1 MSTGKIE
8 NQILDA
14 VQTIVDNS
22 IAHAGFDRTIQAQIA
37 RCANENQGKYVIKY
51 QDGLFYAYSSNI
63 ETIYKKGDNV
73 YILIPRNDMSETK
86 TILGLVS
93 NLGADYITNIK
104 EEDKYETVGNDCA
117 KKQES
122 IGLCS
127 YIKNQEI
134 DLYNAN
140 STPAFREG
148 FEFDLEAFNFYLKKS
163 DYFRGGAD
171 FRTALPEEQRYSGDY
186 GIAYELVFKDAT
198 GSEKVITYKINID
211 DMEGNPYLLTVASK
225 QYCIW
230 EIDTE
235 NFIRLQ
241 RVYVFQNSFPNQKND
256 KVNDI
261 FITNVELMGVNAIP
275 TDEASNCSISI
286 ITKKGIYFDDNDLST
301 DTRTVEPVIRAKGNI
316 IASNS
321 SLLKYYWFKENN
333 SVNYNSILFQRYGGP
348 GWECINDFN
357 TIEEGIREWLPGN
370 SILSIQKSEATAKE
384 NTYKCV
390 VIYNEKTILTKEFT
404 IYNNSSSYDVTIQAS
419 NGTQFYYDSGE
430 TTLTCLINGQE
441 QIGDD
446 YQYDWSIVNNFG
458 EFSSVTENSN
468 KVLVQAKT
476 INNYSLYKCIVSYKN
491 NKIGK
496 AEVIIKNSLEG
507 GYAYTA
513 IINNGNQI
521 FKYDEKGI
529 SPASEAANMPIII
542 QPLDFTVYDDN
553 GAEVPQSAIGN
564 QNVEWWV
571 PAENTMINV
580 LNSYGAPE
588 RIEDGYKIY
597 SNTYSIGFD
606 ILKTY
611 NPNNNNNT
619 ILLKVFYKDK
629 KLIAKTNFNFLKEGE
644 NGTNGSEFVCRLVPN
659 TTDVTI
665 PKNVILTYNETGSAD
680 DYLLNYNRPAGKNN
694 IWLNAE
700 LYHNGVNIFRGSS
713 SGISNEDI
721 ETNTVTLTWSIL
733 RNKYDYDNTQ
743 KITYQDDTNLTIDAE
758 TGAVNFSATEYSNPA
773 NIIKCTIIYNNVE
786 YVATMPIIISRV
798 TQEKY
803 SLALKENTGF
813 LSAMYTTDGQNP
825 IYNNIAPYELILKE
839 NGEEITKN
847 KNLSYDWSIK
857 GRIYLSEWQSDSN
870 LIIRNIA
877 SPSKVYEKTVDS
889 TYQSGKTYYKYEN
902 SQYIQLIAVTDYP
915 IGGTI
920 GTNIYEARII
930 NNIKYIKP
938 KDTFDGMCVSN
949 GIYCSVKNNNVEI
962 ANIHI
967 PVYLYLNRYGNAAIN
982 GWDGNTISINDEA
995 GIILSPQVGA
1005 GQKESDNSFTGVL
1018 MGSVKESGSKEI
1030 ETGLFG
1036 YHAGQRTIKLDS
1048 KTGSAEFGTKD
1059 SGKIVIAPN
1068 EGVAGHAY
1076 LRSGD
1081 YELSYAHVAAGTLFN
1096 NLDLYFQKDGNIYT
1110 ELKRDKDYV
1119 AGQIVVGSNIYKAS
1133 TSGSGMEI
1141 DLTDPHIRFG
1151 SGKFRVDSDGSVHA
1165 SEYALTSTVDS
1176 VRSELQDTKNTVTD
1190 LEDSVHYFEISSD
1203 TAAINI
1209 PCDTLQIPI
1218 SKTVKF
1224 PINFIGTF
1232 KGINIPL
1239 LEGTEIGQC
1248 NITIEGN
1255 HTGLTLTKNFSKN
1268 NQQIIINA
1276 DNTHIISDLV
1286 NDYTI
1291 TFVYKESATKTYE
1304 VKKQFSVVLA
1314 IQGKN
1319 GAPGEQGPAGP
1330 AGKDGTSVTVKG
1342 SYNTLQELLNAVV
1355 AGTITPKLGDSY
1367 IIGNDLFIYT
1377 NEGKGNG
1384 KLSTDWKNVG
1394 QFKGTDA
1401 KRCFIVA
1408 STEIFRSDDGGSIYT
1423 PSEIILT
1430 PYFQSVEYQG
1440 WSYSTQGGADNT
1452 FIDISA
1458 PIPSGLSINTTTKK
1472 LTIQNDCELFNSNLT
1487 LVFKCR
1493 SNDGTTFDTISI
1505 SKFKDGVDGKQGPQ
1519 GVPGKD
1525 GEKGD
1530 TGIGVQSIVEQYYL
1544 STSKTEQK
1552 GGSWKETQDP
1562 WVSGKYIWTRSEI
1575 TWTDGTITHTDPVLA
1590 DALNK
1595 ANTTANTAN
1604 TNASNAVNTANTASS
1619 TANTAKNTANQASQT
1634 ATNANKTAG
1643 EAKQEATAATN
1654 TANTAS
1660 QTANNAITQLGTTK
1674 QELAKLTTVVN
1685 NNYKDLQGQIDGAIS
1700 TWFYNYEPNTPNTL
1714 PTKNWTTDTIKDQHL
1729 GDLFYIVDNDEKA
1742 GQCYRY
1748 AKVDN
1753 VYKWIIVEDV
1763 EVAKAIADAATA
1775 QATADGKATIYTGS
1789 TTPIDPQNGDLWMKS
1804 ANDGILTYVNGSWI
1818 EYNKYTDD
1826 TLATE
1831 AKNTANTAK
1840 NTADTAKNTA
1850 DSAKQTAN
1858 SANQIATNAHN
1869 EVQNTVKQVDVEY
1882 YIASSETEIPTSSS
1896 NWTTT
1901 APQWSAGKFIW
1912 SRQKMTFVDTNKQA
1926 QYSEPARVTGATGKN
1941 GAAGASAI
1949 QAILTNENHTL
1960 TANSSGVISSYTGAE
1975 TSIFIYEGS
1984 KDVTSQYTITK
1995 LEHNVSG
2002 SLSGTK
2008 YTVTSVTNGIGGTV
2022 EIIATKG
2029 STVLKKVFTVSVSK
2043 QGTKGDKGDKGATG
2057 NGISSVDVYY
2067 YLSTSATSLSGGS
2080 WSTTPPAW
2088 VNGKYMWSKTK
2099 TTYTNGSS
2107 KESEPVCITGA
2118 KGSTGSTGA
2127 TGTGVESITEEY
2139 YLSTSKTAQS
2149 GGSWV
2154 TTPPAWVSG
2163 KYIWTRSKIVY
2174 KNPASTVY
2182 TTPVCSSE
2190 WEAANAVDNRISDKE
2205 NHFNFKYYT
2214 DVIVYGDTNKFYPV
2228 IIKAGDQNVKRTI
2241 MVKRGYNERAPK
2253 EWNKQTHPGSLTLK
2267 ILCNFGGWG
2276 GANYSWEIAEFEE
2289 MYSHIFGGATL
2300 CGNFCMF
2307 AIFLRGGGT
2316 TGAIY
2321 HLYSDQSLTA
2331 NIYNYGWDSSINKYR
2346 ANVLPAPQIS
2356 YRTDYIQY
2364 KSDLCFGNPGNKTQN
2379 PAGSGYYDD
2388 LQYKVDAPEPR
2399 AMVANGTTEGGFT
2412 KYLRTSSQNEEIRIR
2427 NYVKLTQDSDKKLV
2441 SSTTTEYYLS
2451 TSNSTLTGGSWVTT
2465 LPAKISNTYLWTRQK
2480 IIYKDGSSITS
2491 TATCLDNKSGSRNLL
2506 IGTATATG
2514 DVASGTGTLVDN
2526 LDLFDGLTGVKTNT
2540 AWQERY
2546 VNLKSV
2552 YERNGFRVGD
2562 ILTLSVYVKSDS
2574 ATTKNFGLFR
2584 ASSNSQNDSYKT
2596 INLTSNWQQIYF
2608 TFVASDYSKTATT
2621 TRIECS
2627 SASDTNYIYWAG
2639 WKLEKGNIASDWTPA
2654 PEDINESIGDVSDI
2668 ANKANL
2674 TAGEA
2679 KSDAK
2684 NALDQSGEATRKADG
2699 ALENVKQVE
2708 NKANEMKVKATTF
2721 EYYIVKYEYK
2731 EEKKGNL
2738 FKSNLIYYSKNNN
2751 QYTKVRPNLDKT
2763 NHLTDTYYIKD
2774 DSSIQKPSSN
2784 LSEGVVYKNKPQWQ
2798 DGFRI
2803 YRRTVITY
2811 NNGTQARSDWDLM
2824 DDYQT
2829 VDDIRYLD
2837 GNEVLKTMRGTNNIF
2852 YNSDGFYCYDGAT
2865 KNDSTHAIILNH
2877 NGICFQERSS
2887 IKDPWPEPTSV
2898 WNINGTFDAKQIN
2911 VINLT
2916 ANAIANGILTL
2927 GSAAQDGGIV
2937 INDDQGRT
2945 KFELNSQRFC
2955 CHLNNGGY
2963 VLIGKDIGI
2972 QVLSSENEVQWGSSL
2987 VWTSITGNG
2996 TIKYENNV
3004 NYYLTKGNFN
3014 SLIIPETPEKIIP
3027 NGKTV
3032 YTINCGNIIEVKQQK
3047 IMDSLFF
3054 GDYIQTININTIDS
3068 KGKAH
3073 KGVAFIAKQ

>member
-73 YILIPRNDMSETK
+73 YILIPRNDMSEIK

-93 NLGADYITNIK
+93 NLGADYITNIE
-104 EEDKYETVGNDCA
+104 EEDKYETVGNDCV

-122 IGLCS
+122 VGLCS
-127 YIKNQEI
+127 YIKSQEI
-134 DLYNAN
+134 DLYNIN

-148 FEFDLEAFNFYLKKS
+148 FEFDLEAFEFYLKKS
-163 DYFRGGAD
+163 NYFRGGAY

-198 GSEKVITYKINID
+198 GSEKIITYKINID

-241 RVYVFQNSFPNQKND
+241 RVYIFQNSFPNQKND

-261 FITNVELMGVNAIP
+261 FITNVELMGANAIP
-275 TDEASNCSISI
+275 TDEVSNCSISI
-286 ITKKGIYFDDNDLST
+286 ITKKGIYFDDNDLNT

-357 TIEEGIREWLPGN
+357 TIEDGVREWLPGN

-390 VIYNEKTILTKEFT
+390 VVYNEKTILTKEFT

-419 NGTQFYYDSGE
+419 NGTQFYYDLGE

-441 QIGDD
+441 QTGDD

-458 EFSSVTENSN
+458 EFSSIIENSN
-468 KVLVQAKT
+468 KILVQAKT

-496 AEVIIKNSLEG
+496 AEVTIKNSLEG

-529 SPASEAANMPIII
+529 SPASEAANMPMII

-564 QNVEWWV
+564 QNVEWWI
-571 PAENTMINV
+571 PAENTMIDV

-588 RIEDGYKIY
+588 RIEDGYEIY

-629 KLIAKTNFNFLKEGE
+629 KLIAKTNFSFLKEGE

-700 LYHNGVNIFRGSS
+700 LYHNGVNIFRGNS

-721 ETNTVTLTWSIL
+721 ETNAITLTWSIL
-733 RNKYDYDNTQ
+733 RNKYDYDNKQ
-743 KITYQDDTNLTIDAE
+743 KITYQDDTNLAIDAE
-758 TGAVNFSATEYSNPA
+758 TGAVSFSATEYSNPA

-798 TQEKY
+798 TQGKY

-839 NGEEITKN
+839 DGEEITKN

-877 SPSKVYEKTVDS
+877 SPSKVYEKTADS

-902 SQYIQLIAVTDYP
+902 NQYIQLIAITDYP
-915 IGGTI
+915 IGGTV

-995 GIILSPQVGA
+995 GVILSPQVGA

-1048 KTGSAEFGTKD
+1048 KTGSAEFGTED

-1068 EGVAGHAY
+1068 EGAAGHAY

-1110 ELKRDKDYV
+1110 ELKRDKDYT
-1119 AGQIVVGSNIYKAS
+1119 AGQTVVGSNIYKAS
-1133 TSGSGMEI
+1133 SSGSGMEI

-1151 SGKFRVDSDGSVHA
+1151 SGKFRVDSDGSVYA

-1176 VRSELQDTKNTVTD
+1176 IRDELQNTKDTVTD
-1190 LEDSVHYFEISSD
+1190 LEDSVRYFEVSSD
-1203 TAAINI
+1203 IAAINI

-1218 SKTVKF
+1218 SKTIEF

-1232 KGINIPL
+1232 KGVNIPL
-1239 LEGTEIGQC
+1239 FEGTEIGQC

-1255 HTGLTLTKNFSKN
+1255 HTGLTLTKNFSEDS
-1268 NQQIIINA
+1268 QQIIISA
-1276 DNTHIISDLV
+1276 DNTHIISDLI

-1291 TFVYKESATKTYE
+1291 TFIYKESATKTYE

-1342 SYNTLQELLNAVV
+1342 SYNTLQELLNAVT
-1355 AGTITPKLGDSY
+1355 AGTITPTLGDSY
-1367 IIGNDLFIYT
+1367 IIGNNLFIYT
-1377 NEGKGNG
+1377 NEGNGNG
-1384 KLSTDWKNVG
+1384 KLSTDWKDVG

-1452 FIDISA
+1452 FMDISA
-1458 PIPSGLSINTTTKK
+1458 PIPSGLSLNTTTKK
-1472 LTIQNDCELFNSNLT
+1472 LTIQNDCELFDSNLT

-1519 GVPGKD
+1519 GPAGENGKNGVD
-1525 GEKGD
+1525 GNGIKAINYYYKTTTTQTAPAAKDITSTTLPTMSSVNKFLWQKEVISYTDPKVANKVSVLLLSIWGD
-1530 TGIGVQSIVEQYYL
+1530 TGKRI
-1544 STSKTEQK
+1544 
-1552 GGSWKETQDP
+1552 
-1562 WVSGKYIWTRSEI
+1562 
-1575 TWTDGTITHTDPVLA
+1575 
-1590 DALNK
+1590 
-1595 ANTTANTAN
+1595 
-1604 TNASNAVNTANTASS
+1604 
-1619 TANTAKNTANQASQT
+1619 
-1634 ATNANKTAG
+1634 
-1643 EAKQEATAATN
+1643 
-1654 TANTAS
+1654 
-1660 QTANNAITQLGTTK
+1660 
-1674 QELAKLTTVVN
+1674 LTTVVDYQISSN
-1685 NNYKDLQGQIDGAIS
+1685 GNTTPTGTWSPSVPSVDPGKFLWTRTTIKYTEDGTSISDTTVSYAVAYRGTNGVNGTSVSITSKEINYRYNYSSTNPNEQSSSGYSAWSTSIPAAPKGSYLWTRTIVNYSNGQNTTSYSVAYQSIDGVRGYSIWTTSANP
-1700 TWFYNYEPNTPNTL
+1700 TTPNYTF
-1714 PTKNWTTDTIKDQHL
+1714 KIS
-1729 GDLFYIVDNDEKA
+1729 DLKGPE
-1742 GQCYRY
+1742 G
-1748 AKVDN
+1748 
-1753 VYKWIIVEDV
+1753 
-1763 EVAKAIADAATA
+1763 
-1775 QATADGKATIYTGS
+1775 
-1789 TTPIDPQNGDLWMKS
+1789 
-1804 ANDGILTYVNGSWI
+1804 
-1818 EYNKYTDD
+1818 
-1826 TLATE
+1826 
-1831 AKNTANTAK
+1831 
-1840 NTADTAKNTA
+1840 
-1850 DSAKQTAN
+1850 
-1858 SANQIATNAHN
+1858 
-1869 EVQNTVKQVDVEY
+1869 
-1882 YIASSETEIPTSSS
+1882 EIPKIGETIL
-1896 NWTTT
+1896 
-1901 APQWSAGKFIW
+1901 Q
-1912 SRQKMTFVDTNKQA
+1912 TNR
-1926 QYSEPARVTGATGKN
+1926 Y
-1941 GAAGASAI
+1941 
-1949 QAILTNENHTL
+1949 
-1960 TANSSGVISSYTGAE
+1960 
-1975 TSIFIYEGS
+1975 
-1984 KDVTSQYTITK
+1984 QYTITEISTTTVK
-1995 LEHNVSG
+1995 A
-2002 SLSGTK
+2002 GTK
-2008 YTVTSVTNGIGGTV
+2008 VDLKGTTGISATNVISGNDAEAIACSPDETVIQETIVTIPFTGYLGSTKQAVKITKINEVTSITAGTSIATGVSISGYTAGTTATDGVLKLKFEKGSNLGKTKNNVITIHYTCNSQTFIKYFSWTKTLDSDLKIGGRNYFQDSD
-2022 EIIATKG
+2022 I
-2029 STVLKKVFTVSVSK
+2029 FTLP
-2043 QGTKGDKGDKGATG
+2043 G
-2057 NGISSVDVYY
+2057 
-2067 YLSTSATSLSGGS
+2067 
-2080 WSTTPPAW
+2080 
-2088 VNGKYMWSKTK
+2088 
-2099 TTYTNGSS
+2099 
-2107 KESEPVCITGA
+2107 
-2118 KGSTGSTGA
+2118 TGSTGI
-2127 TGTGVESITEEY
+2127 TPSIEENGLWKIVVAKNNGN
-2139 YLSTSKTAQS
+2139 YLS
-2149 GGSWV
+2149 WV
-2154 TTPPAWVSG
+2154 HENT
-2163 KYIWTRSKIVY
+2163 IEE
-2174 KNPASTVY
+2174 NFST
-2182 TTPVCSSE
+2182 
-2190 WEAANAVDNRISDKE
+2190 
-2205 NHFNFKYYT
+2205 
-2214 DVIVYGDTNKFYPV
+2214 GDTFTFSA
-2228 IIKAGDQNVKRTI
+2228 IIKAETGSVGIPTI
-2241 MVKRGYNERAPK
+2241 YFK
-2253 EWNKQTHPGSLTLK
+2253 PGMDYTQMKSLK
-2267 ILCNFGGWG
+2267 
-2276 GANYSWEIAEFEE
+2276 
-2289 MYSHIFGGATL
+2289 
-2300 CGNFCMF
+2300 GNN
-2307 AIFLRGGGT
+2307 
-2316 TGAIY
+2316 
-2321 HLYSDQSLTA
+2321 Q
-2331 NIYNYGWDSSINKYR
+2331 
-2346 ANVLPAPQIS
+2346 
-2356 YRTDYIQY
+2356 
-2364 KSDLCFGNPGNKTQN
+2364 
-2379 PAGSGYYDD
+2379 
-2388 LQYKVDAPEPR
+2388 
-2399 AMVANGTTEGGFT
+2399 
-2412 KYLRTSSQNEEIRIR
+2412 
-2427 NYVKLTQDSDKKLV
+2427 
-2441 SSTTTEYYLS
+2441 
-2451 TSNSTLTGGSWVTT
+2451 
-2465 LPAKISNTYLWTRQK
+2465 
-2480 IIYKDGSSITS
+2480 
-2491 TATCLDNKSGSRNLL
+2491 
-2506 IGTATATG
+2506 IGTDFETIYYTG
-2514 DVASGTGTLVDN
+2514 TWKDSETINFHFGFKNCSGT
-2526 LDLFDGLTGVKTNT
+2526 F
-2540 AWQERY
+2540 
-2546 VNLKSV
+2546 
-2552 YERNGFRVGD
+2552 
-2562 ILTLSVYVKSDS
+2562 
-2574 ATTKNFGLFR
+2574 
-2584 ASSNSQNDSYKT
+2584 
-2596 INLTSNWQQIYF
+2596 
-2608 TFVASDYSKTATT
+2608 
-2621 TRIECS
+2621 
-2627 SASDTNYIYWAG
+2627 YID
-2639 WKLEKGNIASDWTPA
+2639 KIKFEKGNQATDWTAA
-2654 PEDINESIGDVSDI
+2654 PEDINESIGNVSDI

-2674 TAGEA
+2674 AAGEA

-2684 NALDQSGEATRKADG
+2684 NALDQSGEAARKADG

-2708 NKANEMKVKATTF
+2708 NKTSEMKVKATTF

-2751 QYTKVRPNLDKT
+2751 QYTKVRPDLDKT
-2763 NHLTDTYYIKD
+2763 NHLTNTYYIKD
-2774 DSSIQKPSSN
+2774 DSSIQKPSSD
-2784 LSEGVVYKNKPQWQ
+2784 LSESVVYKNKPQWQ

-2811 NNGTQARSDWDLM
+2811 NDNTQARSDWDLI

-2916 ANAIANGILTL
+2916 ANAIVNGILTL
-2927 GSAAQDGGIV
+2927 GSAAQDGGII
-2937 INDDQGRT
+2937 INDDQGTT

>member
-22 IAHAGFDRTIQAQIA
+22 IAHAGFDRTIQAQVA

-73 YILIPRNDMSETK
+73 YILIPGNDMSETK

-93 NLGADYITNIK
+93 NLGADYITNIE
-104 EEDKYETVGNDCA
+104 EEDKYETVGNDCV

-122 IGLCS
+122 VGLCS
-127 YIKNQEI
+127 YIKSQEI
-134 DLYNAN
+134 DLYNVN

-148 FEFDLEAFNFYLKKS
+148 FEFDLEAFEFYLKKS
-163 DYFRGGAD
+163 NYFRGGAY

-198 GSEKVITYKINID
+198 GSEKIITYKINID

-230 EIDTE
+230 EIDAE

-241 RVYVFQNSFPNQKND
+241 RVYIFQNSFPNQKSD

-261 FITNVELMGVNAIP
+261 FITNVELMGANAIP
-275 TDEASNCSISI
+275 TDEVSNCSISI
-286 ITKKGIYFDDNDLST
+286 ITKKGIYFDDNDLNT

-333 SVNYNSILFQRYGGP
+333 SINYNSILFQRYGGP

-357 TIEEGIREWLPGN
+357 TIEEDVREWLPGN

-390 VIYNEKTILTKEFT
+390 VVYNEKTILTKEFT

-441 QIGDD
+441 QTGDD

-458 EFSSVTENSN
+458 EFSSITENSN
-468 KVLVQAKT
+468 KILVQAKT

-496 AEVIIKNSLEG
+496 AEVTIKNSLEG

-564 QNVEWWV
+564 QNVEWWI
-571 PAENTMINV
+571 PAENTMIDV

-588 RIEDGYKIY
+588 RIEDGYEIY

-629 KLIAKTNFNFLKEGE
+629 KLIAKTNFSFLKEGE

-700 LYHNGVNIFRGSS
+700 LYHNGVNIFRGNS

-721 ETNTVTLTWSIL
+721 ETNAITLTWSIL
-733 RNKYDYDNTQ
+733 RNKYDYDNKQ
-743 KITYQDDTNLTIDAE
+743 KITYQDDTNLAIDAE
-758 TGAVNFSATEYSNPA
+758 TGAVSFSATEYSNPA

-798 TQEKY
+798 TQGKY

-839 NGEEITKN
+839 DGEEITKN

-877 SPSKVYEKTVDS
+877 SSSKVYEKTADS

-902 SQYIQLIAVTDYP
+902 NQYIQLIAITDYP
-915 IGGTI
+915 IGGTV
-920 GTNIYEARII
+920 GTNIYEARTI

-982 GWDGNTISINDEA
+982 SWDGNTISINDEA
-995 GIILSPQVGA
+995 GVILSPQVGA

-1048 KTGSAEFGTKD
+1048 KTGSAEFGTED

-1110 ELKRDKDYV
+1110 ELKRDKDYT
-1119 AGQIVVGSNIYKAS
+1119 AGQTVVGSNIYKAS
-1133 TSGSGMEI
+1133 SSGSGMEI

-1176 VRSELQDTKNTVTD
+1176 IRDELQNTKDTVTD
-1190 LEDSVHYFEISSD
+1190 LEDSVRYFEVSSD

-1218 SKTVKF
+1218 SKVIEF

-1232 KGINIPL
+1232 KGVDIPL
-1239 LEGTEIGQC
+1239 FEGTEIGQC

-1255 HTGLTLTKNFSKN
+1255 HTGLTLTKNFSEDS
-1268 NQQIIINA
+1268 QQIIISA
-1276 DNTHIISDLV
+1276 DNTHVISDLI

-1342 SYNTLQELLNAVV
+1342 SYNTLQELLNAVT
-1355 AGTITPKLGDSY
+1355 AGTITPTLGDSY

-1377 NEGKGNG
+1377 NEGGGDG
-1384 KLSTDWKNVG
+1384 KLSTDWKDVG

-1408 STEIFRSDDGGSIYT
+1408 STEIFRSDDGGSTYT
-1423 PSEIILT
+1423 PSEIVLT

-1440 WSYSTQGGADNT
+1440 WSYSTEGGADNT
-1452 FIDISA
+1452 FMDISA
-1458 PIPSGLSINTTTKK
+1458 PIPSGLSLNTTTKK
-1472 LTIQNDCELFNSNLT
+1472 LTIQNDCELFDSNLT

-1505 SKFKDGVDGKQGPQ
+1505 SKFKDGIDGKQGPQ
-1519 GVPGKD
+1519 GPAGENGKNGAD
-1525 GEKGD
+1525 GNGIKAINYYYKTTTTQTAPAAKDIVSTTLPTMSSTNKFLWQKEVISYTNSKVADKVSVLLLSIWGD
-1530 TGIGVQSIVEQYYL
+1530 TGKRI
-1544 STSKTEQK
+1544 
-1552 GGSWKETQDP
+1552 
-1562 WVSGKYIWTRSEI
+1562 
-1575 TWTDGTITHTDPVLA
+1575 
-1590 DALNK
+1590 
-1595 ANTTANTAN
+1595 
-1604 TNASNAVNTANTASS
+1604 
-1619 TANTAKNTANQASQT
+1619 
-1634 ATNANKTAG
+1634 
-1643 EAKQEATAATN
+1643 
-1654 TANTAS
+1654 
-1660 QTANNAITQLGTTK
+1660 
-1674 QELAKLTTVVN
+1674 LTTVVD
-1685 NNYKDLQGQIDGAIS
+1685 YQVSSDGS
-1700 TWFYNYEPNTPNTL
+1700 TA
-1714 PTKNWTTDTIKDQHL
+1714 PTGTWSPSVPSADPGKFLWTRTTIKYTED
-1729 GDLFYIVDNDEKA
+1729 GTTVSDTTISYAVA
-1742 GQCYRY
+1742 YR
-1748 AKVDN
+1748 
-1753 VYKWIIVEDV
+1753 
-1763 EVAKAIADAATA
+1763 
-1775 QATADGKATIYTGS
+1775 G
-1789 TTPIDPQNGDLWMKS
+1789 
-1804 ANDGILTYVNGSWI
+1804 
-1818 EYNKYTDD
+1818 
-1826 TLATE
+1826 
-1831 AKNTANTAK
+1831 
-1840 NTADTAKNTA
+1840 
-1850 DSAKQTAN
+1850 
-1858 SANQIATNAHN
+1858 TN
-1869 EVQNTVKQVDVEY
+1869 
-1882 YIASSETEIPTSSS
+1882 
-1896 NWTTT
+1896 
-1901 APQWSAGKFIW
+1901 
-1912 SRQKMTFVDTNKQA
+1912 
-1926 QYSEPARVTGATGKN
+1926 GKN
-1941 GAAGASAI
+1941 GTSVSI
-1949 QAILTNENHTL
+1949 TSKEINYRYNYSSTNPNEQS
-1960 TANSSGVISSYTGAE
+1960 SSGYSAWATSIPAAPKGSYLWTRTVVNYSNGQNTTSYTVAYQSMDGARGYSIWTTSANPTAPNYTFKISDLTGPKGEIPKIGE
-1975 TSIFIYEGS
+1975 TILQTNRY
-1984 KDVTSQYTITK
+1984 QYTITEISTTTVK
-1995 LEHNVSG
+1995 A
-2002 SLSGTK
+2002 GTK
-2008 YTVTSVTNGIGGTV
+2008 VDLKGTTGVSATNVISGNDAEAIACSPDETVIQETIVTIPFTGYLGSTKQAVTITKINEVTSITVGTSIATGVSISGYTAGTTTADGVLKLKFEKGSDLGKTKNNVITIQYACHSQTFIKYFSWTKTLDSDLKIGGRNYFQDSD
-2022 EIIATKG
+2022 IF
-2029 STVLKKVFTVSVSK
+2029 VLP
-2043 QGTKGDKGDKGATG
+2043 G
-2057 NGISSVDVYY
+2057 
-2067 YLSTSATSLSGGS
+2067 
-2080 WSTTPPAW
+2080 
-2088 VNGKYMWSKTK
+2088 
-2099 TTYTNGSS
+2099 
-2107 KESEPVCITGA
+2107 
-2118 KGSTGSTGA
+2118 TGSTGI
-2127 TGTGVESITEEY
+2127 TPSIGENG
-2139 YLSTSKTAQS
+2139 L
-2149 GGSWV
+2149 W
-2154 TTPPAWVSG
+2154 
-2163 KYIWTRSKIVY
+2163 KIVVAENNGNY
-2174 KNPASTVY
+2174 LNWTHENTIEENFST
-2182 TTPVCSSE
+2182 
-2190 WEAANAVDNRISDKE
+2190 
-2205 NHFNFKYYT
+2205 
-2214 DVIVYGDTNKFYPV
+2214 GDTFTFSA
-2228 IIKAGDQNVKRTI
+2228 IIKAETGSVGIPTI
-2241 MVKRGYNERAPK
+2241 YFKPGMGYTQMK
-2253 EWNKQTHPGSLTLK
+2253 SLK
-2267 ILCNFGGWG
+2267 
-2276 GANYSWEIAEFEE
+2276 
-2289 MYSHIFGGATL
+2289 
-2300 CGNFCMF
+2300 GN
-2307 AIFLRGGGT
+2307 
-2316 TGAIY
+2316 
-2321 HLYSDQSLTA
+2321 
-2331 NIYNYGWDSSINKYR
+2331 
-2346 ANVLPAPQIS
+2346 
-2356 YRTDYIQY
+2356 
-2364 KSDLCFGNPGNKTQN
+2364 
-2379 PAGSGYYDD
+2379 
-2388 LQYKVDAPEPR
+2388 
-2399 AMVANGTTEGGFT
+2399 
-2412 KYLRTSSQNEEIRIR
+2412 SQ
-2427 NYVKLTQDSDKKLV
+2427 
-2441 SSTTTEYYLS
+2441 
-2451 TSNSTLTGGSWVTT
+2451 
-2465 LPAKISNTYLWTRQK
+2465 
-2480 IIYKDGSSITS
+2480 
-2491 TATCLDNKSGSRNLL
+2491 
-2506 IGTATATG
+2506 IGTDFETIYYTG
-2514 DVASGTGTLVDN
+2514 TWTDNETINFHFGFKNCSGT
-2526 LDLFDGLTGVKTNT
+2526 F
-2540 AWQERY
+2540 
-2546 VNLKSV
+2546 
-2552 YERNGFRVGD
+2552 
-2562 ILTLSVYVKSDS
+2562 
-2574 ATTKNFGLFR
+2574 
-2584 ASSNSQNDSYKT
+2584 
-2596 INLTSNWQQIYF
+2596 
-2608 TFVASDYSKTATT
+2608 
-2621 TRIECS
+2621 
-2627 SASDTNYIYWAG
+2627 YID
-2639 WKLEKGNIASDWTPA
+2639 KIKFEKGNQATDWTAA
-2654 PEDINESIGDVSDI
+2654 PEDINESIGNVSDI

-2674 TAGEA
+2674 AAGEA

-2684 NALDQSGEATRKADG
+2684 DALDQSGEASRKADG
-2699 ALENVKQVE
+2699 ALENIKQAE
-2708 NKANEMKVKATTF
+2708 NKANEMKVKSTTF
-2721 EYYIVKYEYK
+2721 EYYIAKYEYQ
-2731 EEKKGNL
+2731 EESKGNL

-2751 QYTKVRPNLDKT
+2751 QYTKVRPDLDKT
-2763 NHLTDTYYIKD
+2763 NHLTDTYYVKD
-2774 DSSIQKPSSN
+2774 ESSIQKPSSN
-2784 LSEGVVYKNKPQWQ
+2784 LSENEVYKNKPQWQ

-2811 NNGTQARSDWDLM
+2811 NDNTQARSDWDLM

-2865 KNDSTHAIILNH
+2865 KDDSTHAIILNH
-2877 NGICFQERSS
+2877 NGICFQERAS
-2887 IKDPWPEPTSV
+2887 IKDSWPEPTSV
-2898 WNINGTFDAKQIN
+2898 WSINGTFDAKQIN

-2927 GSAAQDGGIV
+2927 GSAAQDGGII
-2937 INDDQGRT
+2937 INDDQGAT

-2955 CHLNNGGY
+2955 CRLNNGGY

-2987 VWTSITGNG
+2987 IWTSITGNG
-2996 TIKYENNV
+2996 TRKYENNV

-3032 YTINCGNIIEVKQQK
+3032 YTISCGNIIEVKQQK
-3047 IMDSLFF
+3047 ITDSLFF

>member
-134 DLYNAN
+134 DLYNVN

-275 TDEASNCSISI
+275 TDEISNCSISI

-357 TIEEGIREWLPGN
+357 TIEEGVREWLPGN

-446 YQYDWSIVNNFG
+446 YQYDWSIINNFG
-458 EFSSVTENSN
+458 EFSSITENSN

-496 AEVIIKNSLEG
+496 AEVTIKNSLEG

-571 PAENTMINV
+571 PAESTMINV

-629 KLIAKTNFNFLKEGE
+629 KLIAKTNFSFLKEGE

-659 TTDVTI
+659 TTDITI

-743 KITYQDDTNLTIDAE
+743 KIVYQDDTNLTIDAE

-1119 AGQIVVGSNIYKAS
+1119 AGQTVVGSNIYKAS

-1176 VRSELQDTKNTVTD
+1176 VRSELQDTKSTVTD
-1190 LEDSVHYFEISSD
+1190 LEDSVHYFEVSSD

-1218 SKTVKF
+1218 SKNIKF

-1232 KGINIPL
+1232 KGVNIPL

-1276 DNTHIISDLV
+1276 DNTHIISNLV

-1314 IQGKN
+1314 IQGKD
-1319 GAPGEQGPAGP
+1319 GAQGIQGPAGSD
-1330 AGKDGTSVTVKG
+1330 GKTS
-1342 SYNTLQELLNAVV
+1342 YLHIAYAN
-1355 AGTITPKLGDSY
+1355 
-1367 IIGNDLFIYT
+1367 
-1377 NEGKGNG
+1377 
-1384 KLSTDWKNVG
+1384 
-1394 QFKGTDA
+1394 
-1401 KRCFIVA
+1401 
-1408 STEIFRSDDGGSIYT
+1408 SDDGLTDFSTTVSANKLYIGQYT
-1423 PSEIILT
+1423 DFTVADSTIPSK
-1430 PYFQSVEYQG
+1430 
-1440 WSYSTQGGADNT
+1440 YSWTLIKGAD
-1452 FIDISA
+1452 
-1458 PIPSGLSINTTTKK
+1458 G
-1472 LTIQNDCELFNSNLT
+1472 Q
-1487 LVFKCR
+1487 
-1493 SNDGTTFDTISI
+1493 DGI
-1505 SKFKDGVDGKQGPQ
+1505 QGPQ

-1575 TWTDGTITHTDPVLA
+1575 TWTDGHVTHTDPVLA
-1590 DALNK
+1590 EAINN
-1595 ANTTANTAN
+1595 ANSTASSATNTAN
-1604 TNASNAVNTANTASS
+1604 SATQ
-1619 TANTAKNTANQASQT
+1619 TANQANQ
-1634 ATNANKTAG
+1634 TAG

-1660 QTANNAITQLGTTK
+1660 QTANNAITQLGTTN

-1714 PTKNWTTDTIKDQHL
+1714 PTKDWTTDTIKDQHL

-1775 QATADGKATIYTGS
+1775 QATADGKATIYTGT

-1882 YIASSETEIPTSSS
+1882 YVASSETEIPTSSS

-1926 QYSEPARVTGATGKN
+1926 QYSEPARVTGATGKK

-1949 QAILTNENHTL
+1949 QVILTNENHTL
-1960 TANSSGVISSYTGAE
+1960 TANSSGVISSYAGAE

-2022 EIIATKG
+2022 EIIAKKG

-2043 QGTKGDKGDKGATG
+2043 QGATG

-2067 YLSTSATSLSGGS
+2067 YLSTSSSTQTGGS
-2080 WSTTPPAW
+2080 WSTTAPTW

-2118 KGSTGSTGA
+2118 KGSTGSIGA
-2127 TGTGVESITEEY
+2127 TGTGVDSITEEY
-2139 YLSTSKTAQS
+2139 YLSTSKTTQS

-2205 NHFNFKYYT
+2205 NHFNFKYYK
-2214 DVIVYGDTNKFYPV
+2214 DIVVYGDTNKFYPV

-2300 CGNFCMF
+2300 CGNYCMF

-2388 LQYKVDAPEPR
+2388 LQHKVDAPEPR

-2412 KYLRTSSQNEEIRIR
+2412 KYLRTSSQDEEIRIR
-2427 NYVKLTQDSDKKLV
+2427 NYVKLTQNSDKKLV

-2574 ATTKNFGLFR
+2574 ATTKNFCLFR
-2584 ASSNSQNDSYKT
+2584 ASSNSQNDSSKT

-2674 TAGEA
+2674 AAGEA

-2684 NALDQSGEATRKADG
+2684 NALDQSGEAARKADG

-2708 NKANEMKVKATTF
+2708 NKASEMKVKATTF